1 MSFGVYEEKCR
12 KIFQELFK
20 KEFKSVRPDWLK
32 NPWTYQNLEL
42 DGYNPD
48 IVTPSKFRRV
58 FERYDRENKEEHV
71 KFVGRDGSEY
81 EVFDKSKFMYS
92 LYFPDEMKKALGLPV
107 DFPLELTLNPHPS
120 LPIPAV
126 DFGESRPLKSLDL
139 REKLKRLNIYATPAD
154 SFSIPVR
161 DIFTNTT
168 IKHTSSKESHE
179 WLNGPNMRYWPQQL
193 NFAVWCA
200 TTGCGVSLRSLL
212 EEKMGGM
219 DVTDHELK
227 LPPQIRAILWFHVYF
242 TIRRILFQMGGI
254 QSSIALPGD
263 PPFNEK
269 DNRYDIPSYKRICKE
284 FNISTDSD
292 FRCHKG
298 ENHGL
303 GSVYIWVSYVGP
315 SKAGHKSSYPGFFK
329 FSEEGGEGSKGNL
342 LQYILNDID
351 NGYEYFLTRVSNGL
365 TNAGQ
370 ARLNQSIEALVYCVL
385 GSQVNVRSSVLG
397 NTGSA
402 QEVRQEFLVLLED
415 AIKQPD
421 ISKSVQRFQLAVQ
434 EAKVKLDLAV
444 SPGTWLMPSR
454 MVINTESTIGYNN
467 RLKRVEPSMKL
478 GVNTDVN
485 SKSVPVG
492 IKHNLGKSKV
502 LLPHTLVVKK
512 RVERPKI
519 EEKESETPP
528 AKPDATK
535 HEINLAVITIV
546 VGGLAWYMFR

>member
-1 MSFGVYEEKCR
+1 MSNKDS
-12 KIFQELFK
+12 K
-20 KEFKSVRPDWLK
+20 KDDDKKDDDKPESLWNRF
-32 NPWTYQNLEL
+32 LERYPHAYL
-42 DGYNPD
+42 
-48 IVTPSKFRRV
+48 SKFRRV

-81 EVFDKSKFMYS
+81 EVFDKKRLQYTM
-92 LYFPDEMKKALGLPV
+92 YFPDEMKKALGLPV

-120 LPIPAV
+120 LLIPAV

-139 REKLKRLNIYATPAD
+139 REKLKRLDIFATPTD
-154 SFSIPVR
+154 SFSVPVR
-161 DIFTNTT
+161 DIFTNTV

-179 WLNGPNMRYWPQQL
+179 WLAGPNMRYWPQQL

-200 TTGCGVSLRSLL
+200 TTGCGVSLRLLL
-212 EEKMGGM
+212 EDKMGGI
-219 DVTDHELK
+219 DATDHELK

-315 SKAGHKSSYPGFFK
+315 SKTGHESSYPGFFK

-342 LQYILNDID
+342 LQYILNDETEKQ
-351 NGYEYFLTRVSNGL
+351 YEYFLTRVSNGL

-385 GSQVNVRSSVLG
+385 GAQVNVRSSILG

-492 IKHNLGKSKV
+492 VKHNLGKSKV
-502 LLPHTLVVKK
+502 SLPHTSVIKNRVDVKK
-512 RVERPKI
+512 S
-519 EEKESETPP
+519 EEVKNEPDKPQP
-528 AKPDATK
+528 AKPDSTK

-546 VGGLAWYMFR
+546 VGGLAWFMFR

>member
-1 MSFGVYEEKCR
+1 MSN
-12 KIFQELFK
+12 QDSK
-20 KEFKSVRPDWLK
+20 KDDKPEPKSLWNRF
-32 NPWTYQNLEL
+32 LERYPHAVL
-42 DGYNPD
+42 
-48 IVTPSKFRRV
+48 SKFRRV

-81 EVFDKSKFMYS
+81 EVFDKKRFEYS

-120 LPIPAV
+120 LPIPAI
-126 DFGESRPLKSLDL
+126 DFGESRPLKSLNL
-139 REKLKRLNIYATPAD
+139 REKLKRLDIFATPTD
-154 SFSIPVR
+154 SFSVPVR
-161 DIFTNTT
+161 DIFTNTV
-168 IKHTSSKESHE
+168 IKHTSAKESHE

-212 EEKMGGM
+212 EEKMGGI

-284 FNISTDSD
+284 FNVPTDSD

-315 SKAGHKSSYPGFFK
+315 SKAGHESSYPGFFK

-385 GSQVNVRSSVLG
+385 GAQVNVRSGILG

-485 SKSVPVG
+485 SKTVPVG
-492 IKHNLGKSKV
+492 VRHNLGKSKV
-502 LLPHTLVVKK
+502 SLPHTSVVKK
-512 RVERPKI
+512 RVDVKKV
-519 EEKESETPP
+519 EEVKNETKPP
-528 AKPDATK
+528 QAKPETSK

-546 VGGLAWYMFR
+546 VGGLAWVMFR

>member
-1 MSFGVYEEKCR
+1 MSNQKDDD
-12 KIFQELFK
+12 K
-20 KEFKSVRPDWLK
+20 KDDDKKDDKPEPKSLWNRF
-32 NPWTYQNLEL
+32 LERYPHAVL
-42 DGYNPD
+42 
-48 IVTPSKFRRV
+48 SKFRRV

-81 EVFDKSKFMYS
+81 EVFDKKRLQYTM
-92 LYFPDEMKKALGLPV
+92 YFPDEMKKALGLPV

-120 LPIPAV
+120 LPIPAI

-139 REKLKRLNIYATPAD
+139 REKLKRLDIYATPTD
-154 SFSIPVR
+154 YFSVPVR
-161 DIFTNTT
+161 YIFTNTV

-179 WLNGPNMRYWPQQL
+179 WLAGPNMRYWPQQL

-212 EEKMGGM
+212 EEKMGGI
-219 DVTDHELK
+219 DVTDSELK

-269 DNRYDIPSYKRICKE
+269 NNRYDIPSYKRICKE
-284 FNISTDSD
+284 FNVSTDSD

-298 ENHGL
+298 DNHGL

-385 GSQVNVRSSVLG
+385 GSQVNVRSGILG

-485 SKSVPVG
+485 LKTVPVG

-502 LLPHTLVVKK
+502 LLPHTSVVKK
-512 RVERPKI
+512 VNKSKPVVEEREPDK
-519 EEKESETPP
+519 PQP
-528 AKPDATK
+528 AKPDSTK

>member
-1 MSFGVYEEKCR
+1 MSN
-12 KIFQELFK
+12 QDSK
-20 KEFKSVRPDWLK
+20 KDDDKKDDDKPEPKSLWNRF
-32 NPWTYQNLEL
+32 LERYPHADL
-42 DGYNPD
+42 
-48 IVTPSKFRRV
+48 SKFRRV

-81 EVFDKSKFMYS
+81 EVFYKKRFEYS

-120 LPIPAV
+120 LPIPAI
-126 DFGESRPLKSLDL
+126 DFGESRPLKSLNL
-139 REKLKRLNIYATPAD
+139 REKLKRLNIYATPTD
-154 SFSIPVR
+154 YFSVPVR

-212 EEKMGGM
+212 EERMGGI

-284 FNISTDSD
+284 FNIPTDSD

-315 SKAGHKSSYPGFFK
+315 SKAGHESSYPGFFK

-342 LQYILNDID
+342 LQYILNDTD

-365 TNAGQ
+365 TKAGQ

-385 GSQVNVRSSVLG
+385 GSQVNVRSSILG
-397 NTGSA
+397 ETGSA

-421 ISKSVQRFQLAVQ
+421 ISESVQRFQLAVQ

-467 RLKRVEPSMKL
+467 RLKRVEPTMRL

-502 LLPHTLVVKK
+502 LLPHTSVVKK
-512 RVERPKI
+512 KVAENKSKPVV
-519 EEKESETPP
+519 EEKEPPKPPP
-528 AKPDATK
+528 AKPDSTK
-535 HEINLAVITIV
+535 HEINLAALTIIA
-546 VGGLAWYMFR
+546 GGLAWYMFR

>member
-1 MSFGVYEEKCR
+1 M
-12 KIFQELFK
+12 I
-20 KEFKSVRPDWLK
+20 
-32 NPWTYQNLEL
+32 
-42 DGYNPD
+42 
-48 IVTPSKFRRV
+48 
-58 FERYDRENKEEHV
+58 H
-71 KFVGRDGSEY
+71 
-81 EVFDKSKFMYS
+81 
-92 LYFPDEMKKALGLPV
+92 
-107 DFPLELTLNPHPS
+107 
-120 LPIPAV
+120 
-126 DFGESRPLKSLDL
+126 
-139 REKLKRLNIYATPAD
+139 
-154 SFSIPVR
+154 
-161 DIFTNTT
+161 
-168 IKHTSSKESHE
+168 
-179 WLNGPNMRYWPQQL
+179 
-193 NFAVWCA
+193 
-200 TTGCGVSLRSLL
+200 
-212 EEKMGGM
+212 
-219 DVTDHELK
+219 
-227 LPPQIRAILWFHVYF
+227 
-242 TIRRILFQMGGI
+242 
-254 QSSIALPGD
+254 
-263 PPFNEK
+263 PFNEK

-284 FNISTDSD
+284 FNIPTDSD

-315 SKAGHKSSYPGFFK
+315 SKAGHESSYPGFFK

-385 GSQVNVRSSVLG
+385 GAQVNVRSGILG
-397 NTGSA
+397 ETGSA

-467 RLKRVEPSMKL
+467 RLKRVEPTMRL

-492 IKHNLGKSKV
+492 IKHNLGESKV
-502 LLPHTLVVKK
+502 LLPHTSVVKK
-512 RVERPKI
+512 VNKSKPVV
-519 EEKESETPP
+519 EEKEPDKPP
-528 AKPDATK
+528 TKPDATK

-546 VGGLAWYMFR
+546 VGGLAWFMFR

>member
-1 MSFGVYEEKCR
+1 MSNDDKTLWKRF
-12 KIFQELFK
+12 
-20 KEFKSVRPDWLK
+20 
-32 NPWTYQNLEL
+32 L
-42 DGYNPD
+42 DRYPNAD
-48 IVTPSKFRRV
+48 LSKFRRV

-107 DFPLELTLNPHPS
+107 DFPQELTLNPKPS

-126 DFGESRPLKSLDL
+126 DFGDSRPLKSLNL
-139 REKLKRLNIYATPAD
+139 REKLKRLDIFATPTD
-154 SFSIPVR
+154 SFSVPVR
-161 DIFTNTT
+161 DIFTNTV
-168 IKHTSSKESHE
+168 IKHSSSKESHE
-179 WLNGPNMRYWPQQL
+179 WLTGPNMRYWPQQL

-200 TTGCGVSLRSLL
+200 TTGCGVSLRLLL
-212 EEKMGGM
+212 EEKIGGI
-219 DVTDHELK
+219 DLTDSELK

-263 PPFNEK
+263 SPFNKK

-284 FNISTDSD
+284 FNVSTGAD

-298 ENHGL
+298 KNHGL

-315 SKAGHKSSYPGFFK
+315 TETDSSYPGFNK
-329 FSEEGGEGSKGNL
+329 FSDEGGEGSKGNL
-342 LQYILNDID
+342 LQYILNDDID
-351 NGYEYFLTRVSNGL
+351 NGYEYFLSRVSNGL

-370 ARLNQSIEALVYCVL
+370 ARLNQCIEALVYCVL
-385 GSQVNVRSSVLG
+385 GSQVNVRSSILG

-467 RLKRVEPSMKL
+467 RLKRVEPTMKL

-502 LLPHTLVVKK
+502 LLPHTSVVKQK
-512 RVERPKI
+512 VDVNKVDEVKN
-519 EEKESETPP
+519 ETLLTKPQP
-528 AKPDATK
+528 AKPDTTK
-535 HEINLAVITIV
+535 HEINLAVITVV
-546 VGGLAWYMFR
+546 VGGLAWYMFRYANTVLSLC

>member
-1 MSFGVYEEKCR
+1 MSNQKDDD
-12 KIFQELFK
+12 K
-20 KEFKSVRPDWLK
+20 KDDDKPEPKSLWNRF
-32 NPWTYQNLEL
+32 LERYPHAVL
-42 DGYNPD
+42 
-48 IVTPSKFRRV
+48 SKFRRV

-81 EVFDKSKFMYS
+81 EVFDKKRFEYS
-92 LYFPDEMKKALGLPV
+92 LYFPDEMKKSLGLPV

-139 REKLKRLNIYATPAD
+139 REKLKRLYIFATPTD
-154 SFSIPVR
+154 SFSVPVR

-179 WLNGPNMRYWPQQL
+179 WLAGPNMRYWPQQL

-200 TTGCGVSLRSLL
+200 TTGCGVSLRLLL
-212 EEKMGGM
+212 EEKIGGI
-219 DVTDHELK
+219 DVTDSELK

-284 FNISTDSD
+284 FNVPTDSD
-292 FRCHKG
+292 FRCHKV

-303 GSVYIWVSYVGP
+303 GSVYIWVSWVGP
-315 SKAGHKSSYPGFFK
+315 SKAGHESSYPGFYRFA
-329 FSEEGGEGSKGNL
+329 EEGGEGSKGNL

-351 NGYEYFLTRVSNGL
+351 NGYEYFLSRVSNGL

-467 RLKRVEPSMKL
+467 RLKRDEPSMKL

-485 SKSVPVG
+485 LKTVPVG
-492 IKHNLGKSKV
+492 VRHNLGESKV
-502 LLPHTLVVKK
+502 LLPHTSVVKK
-512 RVERPKI
+512 RVVENKSKPVV
-519 EEKESETPP
+519 EEKEPPKPPP
-528 AKPDATK
+528 AKPDSTK
-535 HEINLAVITIV
+535 HEINLAALTIIA
-546 VGGLAWYMFR
+546 GGLAWYMFR

>member
-1 MSFGVYEEKCR
+1 MSKQDD
-12 KIFQELFK
+12 KP
-20 KEFKSVRPDWLK
+20 KSLWNRF
-32 NPWTYQNLEL
+32 L
-42 DGYNPD
+42 DRYPNAD
-48 IVTPSKFRRV
+48 LSKFRRV
-58 FERYDRENKEEHV
+58 FEKYDRENKEEHV
-71 KFVGRDGSEY
+71 RFVGRDGSEY

-107 DFPLELTLNPHPS
+107 DFPLELTLNPKPS

-126 DFGESRPLKSLDL
+126 DFGENRPLKSLNL
-139 REKLKRLNIYATPAD
+139 REKLKRLDIFATPTD
-154 SFSIPVR
+154 SFSVPVR
-161 DIFTNTT
+161 DIFSNTT

-179 WLNGPNMRYWPQQL
+179 WLAGPNMRYWPQQL

-200 TTGCGVSLRSLL
+200 TTGCGVSLRLLL
-212 EEKMGGM
+212 EEKMGGI

-227 LPPQIRAILWFHVYF
+227 LPPQIRAVLWFHVYF

-263 PPFNEK
+263 SPFNEK

-284 FNISTDSD
+284 FNVSSDAD

-298 ENHGL
+298 ANHGL

-315 SKAGHKSSYPGFFK
+315 SKTDSSYPGFNK
-329 FSEEGGEGSKGNL
+329 FSDEGGEGSKGNL
-342 LQYILNDID
+342 LQYILNDETSD
-351 NGYEYFLTRVSNGL
+351 QYEYFLTRVSNGL

-385 GSQVNVRSSVLG
+385 GSQVNVRSSILG

-467 RLKRVEPSMKL
+467 RLKRVEPTMKL
-478 GVNTDVN
+478 GVNSDVN
-485 SKSVPVG
+485 SKSVSVG

-502 LLPHTLVVKK
+502 LLPHTSVIKK
-512 RVERPKI
+512 RVDVKKA
-519 EEKESETPP
+519 EEVKNETKPPP
-528 AKPDATK
+528 AKPETTK
-535 HEINLAVITIV
+535 HEINLAVLTIV
-546 VGGLAWYMFR
+546 VGGLAWFMFR

>member
-1 MSFGVYEEKCR
+1 MSNQKYDDKPESLWNRF
-12 KIFQELFK
+12 
-20 KEFKSVRPDWLK
+20 
-32 NPWTYQNLEL
+32 L
-42 DGYNPD
+42 DRYPYAD
-48 IVTPSKFRRV
+48 LSKFNRV
-58 FERYDRENKEEHV
+58 FEKYDRENKEEHV
-71 KFVGRDGSEY
+71 RFVGRDGSEY

-92 LYFPDEMKKALGLPV
+92 LYFPDEMKKVLGLPV
-107 DFPLELTLNPHPS
+107 DFPLELTLNPKPS

-126 DFGESRPLKSLDL
+126 DFGESRPLKSLNL
-139 REKLKRLNIYATPAD
+139 REKLKRLDIFATPAD
-154 SFSIPVR
+154 SFSVPVR

-179 WLNGPNMRYWPQQL
+179 WLAGPNMRYWPQQL

-200 TTGCGVSLRSLL
+200 TTGCGVSLRLLL
-212 EEKMGGM
+212 EEKMGGI
-219 DVTDHELK
+219 DVTDSELK

-263 PPFNEK
+263 SPFNEK

-284 FNISTDSD
+284 FNVSSDSD

-298 ENHGL
+298 ANHGL

-315 SKAGHKSSYPGFFK
+315 TETDSSYPGFNK
-329 FSEEGGEGSKGNL
+329 FSDEGGEGSKGNL
-342 LQYILNDID
+342 LQYILNEETSDQ
-351 NGYEYFLTRVSNGL
+351 YEYFLTRVSNGL

-385 GSQVNVRSSVLG
+385 GAQVNVRSSILG

-467 RLKRVEPSMKL
+467 RLKRVEQTMKL
-478 GVNTDVN
+478 GVNSDVN
-485 SKSVPVG
+485 SKSVSVG

-502 LLPHTLVVKK
+502 LLPHTSVVKK
-512 RVERPKI
+512 RVDVPVIK
-519 EEKESETPP
+519 KESPKPSAVASDADKPPP
-528 AKPDATK
+528 AKPDTTK
-535 HEINLAVITIV
+535 HEINLAVLTIV

>member
-1 MSFGVYEEKCR
+1 MSNQKDDD
-12 KIFQELFK
+12 K
-20 KEFKSVRPDWLK
+20 KDDDKPKSLWNRF
-32 NPWTYQNLEL
+32 L
-42 DGYNPD
+42 DRYPHAD
-48 IVTPSKFRRV
+48 LSKFRRV
-58 FERYDRENKEEHV
+58 FEKYDRENKKEHV
-71 KFVGRDGSEY
+71 KFVGRDGSE
-81 EVFDKSKFMYS
+81 FDMFFNKRLQYSMYFS
-92 LYFPDEMKKALGLPV
+92 DELKKALGLPM
-107 DFPLELTLNPHPS
+107 DFPQELTLNPKPS
-120 LPIPAV
+120 LPIPSI
-126 DFGESRPLKSLDL
+126 DFDESQPLRGLNL
-139 REKLKRLNIYATPAD
+139 REKLSKLQIFATPTD
-154 SFSIPVR
+154 SFSVPVR
-161 DIFTNTT
+161 DIFSNTV

-179 WLNGPNMRYWPQQL
+179 WLAGPNMRYWPQQL

-200 TTGCGVSLRSLL
+200 TTGCGVSLRLL
-212 EEKMGGM
+212 FEDKIGGM
-219 DVTDHELK
+219 DATDHELK
-227 LPPQIRAILWFHVYF
+227 LTPQIRAILWFHVYF

-269 DNRYDIPSYKRICKE
+269 GNDYDIPSYKRICKE

-329 FSEEGGEGSKGNL
+329 FSEEGGEGTEGNL
-342 LQYILNDID
+342 LQYILNDETKD
-351 NGYEYFLTRVSNGL
+351 QYEYFLTRVSNGL

-385 GSQVNVRSSVLG
+385 GAQVNVRSSILG

-444 SPGTWLMPSR
+444 SPGTWLMPSK

-485 SKSVPVG
+485 SKSAPVG

-502 LLPHTLVVKK
+502 LLPHTSVVKEK
-512 RVERPKI
+512 TAVERPKI
-519 EEKESETPP
+519 EEVKNVTKTQQ
-528 AKPDATK
+528 AKPESTK

>member
-1 MSFGVYEEKCR
+1 MSNDKPKPLWNRF
-12 KIFQELFK
+12 
-20 KEFKSVRPDWLK
+20 
-32 NPWTYQNLEL
+32 L
-42 DGYNPD
+42 DRYPNAD
-48 IVTPSKFRRV
+48 LSKFKHGV
-58 FERYDRENKEEHV
+58 DSYDKEPYV
-71 KFVGRDGSEY
+71 RFVGRDGSEY

-107 DFPLELTLNPHPS
+107 DFPLELTLNPKPS
-120 LPIPAV
+120 LPIPAI
-126 DFGESRPLKSLDL
+126 DFGDNRPLNL
-139 REKLKRLNIYATPAD
+139 RMKLKRLNIYATPTD
-154 SFSIPVR
+154 FFSVPVR
-161 DIFTNTT
+161 DIFTNTV
-168 IKHTSSKESHE
+168 IKHTSAKETHE
-179 WLNGPNMRYWPQQL
+179 WLVGASMKHWPQQL

-200 TTGCGVSLRSLL
+200 TTGCGVSQRLL
-212 EEKMGGM
+212 FDDDM
-219 DVTDHELK
+219 TDSELK

-254 QSSIALPGD
+254 QGTIALPGD
-263 PPFNEK
+263 SPFNEK

-284 FNISTDSD
+284 FNISTDRD

-298 ENHGL
+298 ANHGL
-303 GSVYIWVSYVGP
+303 GSVYIWYTNLGP
-315 SKAGHKSSYPGFFK
+315 HKTDSSYPGFNK
-329 FSEEGGEGSKGNL
+329 FSDEGGKGSDGNL
-342 LQYILNDID
+342 LQYILNSETDD
-351 NGYEYFLTRVSNGL
+351 QYEYFLTRVSNGL

-385 GSQVNVRSSVLG
+385 GAQVNVRSSILG

-444 SPGTWLMPSR
+444 SPGTWLMPSK

-485 SKSVPVG
+485 VKSVKVG
-492 IKHNLGKSKV
+492 VRHGMGKSKV
-502 LLPHTLVVKK
+502 LLPHAVKK
-512 RVERPKI
+512 KVERPKV
-519 EEKESETPP
+519 EVKNESP
-528 AKPDATK
+528 KPDKPKPDKPETTK
-535 HEINLAVITIV
+535 HDINLAVITVV

>member
-1 MSFGVYEEKCR
+1 MSNQKDN
-12 KIFQELFK
+12 K
-20 KEFKSVRPDWLK
+20 KDDNKKDDKPEPKSLWNRF
-32 NPWTYQNLEL
+32 LERYPHADL
-42 DGYNPD
+42 
-48 IVTPSKFRRV
+48 SKFRRV

-81 EVFDKSKFMYS
+81 EVFYKKRFEYS

-120 LPIPAV
+120 LPIPAI
-126 DFGESRPLKSLDL
+126 DFGESRPLKNLNL
-139 REKLKRLNIYATPAD
+139 REKLKRLDIFATPTD
-154 SFSIPVR
+154 SFSVPVR
-161 DIFTNTT
+161 DIFMNTV
-168 IKHTSSKESHE
+168 IKHTSAKESHE
-179 WLNGPNMRYWPQQL
+179 WLTGPNIRYWPQQL

-212 EEKMGGM
+212 EEKMGGI

-284 FNISTDSD
+284 FNIPTDSD

-315 SKAGHKSSYPGFFK
+315 SKAGHESSYPGFFK

-342 LQYILNDID
+342 LQYILNDVD

-385 GSQVNVRSSVLG
+385 GSQVNVRSSILG

-454 MVINTESTIGYNN
+454 MVISTESTIGYNN
-467 RLKRVEPSMKL
+467 RLKRVEPTMKL

-485 SKSVPVG
+485 SKSKPVG

-502 LLPHTLVVKK
+502 LLPHTSVVKK
-512 RVERPKI
+512 RVAENKSKPVV
-519 EEKESETPP
+519 EEKEPLKPPP
-528 AKPDATK
+528 AKSDSTK

>member
-1 MSFGVYEEKCR
+1 MSN
-12 KIFQELFK
+12 QDSK
-20 KEFKSVRPDWLK
+20 KDDKPEPKSLWNRF
-32 NPWTYQNLEL
+32 LERYPHADL
-42 DGYNPD
+42 
-48 IVTPSKFRRV
+48 SKFRRV

-71 KFVGRDGSEY
+71 KFFGRDGSEY
-81 EVFDKSKFMYS
+81 EVFYKKRFEYS

-107 DFPLELTLNPHPS
+107 DFPLELTLNPNPS

-126 DFGESRPLKSLDL
+126 DFSESRPLKSLDL
-139 REKLKRLNIYATPAD
+139 REKLKRLDIYATPTD
-154 SFSIPVR
+154 YFSVPVR
-161 DIFTNTT
+161 DIFTNTV

-212 EEKMGGM
+212 EERMGGI
-219 DVTDHELK
+219 DLTDHELK

-242 TIRRILFQMGGI
+242 TIRRILFQIRGI

-284 FNISTDSD
+284 FNVPTDSD

-315 SKAGHKSSYPGFFK
+315 SKTDSSYPGFFK

-342 LQYILNDID
+342 LQYLLNDID

-385 GSQVNVRSSVLG
+385 GSQVNVRSSILG

-467 RLKRVEPSMKL
+467 RLKRVEPNMKL

-492 IKHNLGKSKV
+492 VRHNLGESKV
-502 LLPHTLVVKK
+502 LLPHTSVVKK
-512 RVERPKI
+512 RVDRPKI
-519 EEKESETPP
+519 EEKESETPSTKP
-528 AKPDATK
+528 KPDKPEATK

-546 VGGLAWYMFR
+546 VGGLAWFMFR

>member
-1 MSFGVYEEKCR
+1 MSNENS
-12 KIFQELFK
+12 K
-20 KEFKSVRPDWLK
+20 KDDDKPESLWKRF
-32 NPWTYQNLEL
+32 LERYPHAVL
-42 DGYNPD
+42 
-48 IVTPSKFRRV
+48 SKFRRV
-58 FERYDRENKEEHV
+58 FEKYNRENKEEHV

-81 EVFDKSKFMYS
+81 EVFDKKRLQYTM
-92 LYFPDEMKKALGLPV
+92 YFPGEMKKALGLPV

-126 DFGESRPLKSLDL
+126 DFGENRPLKSLNL
-139 REKLKRLNIYATPAD
+139 REKLSKLQIFATPTD
-154 SFSIPVR
+154 SFSVPVR
-161 DIFTNTT
+161 DIFTNTM

-179 WLNGPNMRYWPQQL
+179 WLNRPNMRYWPQQL

-200 TTGCGVSLRSLL
+200 TTGCGVSLRLLL
-212 EEKMGGM
+212 EEMIGGM
-219 DVTDHELK
+219 DATDHELK

-284 FNISTDSD
+284 FNVSSDSD

-303 GSVYIWVSYVGP
+303 GSVYIWVCYVGP
-315 SKAGHKSSYPGFFK
+315 TEADSSYPGFFK
-329 FSEEGGEGSKGNL
+329 FREEGGEGSKGNL
-342 LQYILNDID
+342 LQYILNKDID

-365 TNAGQ
+365 TKAGQ

-385 GSQVNVRSSVLG
+385 GAQVNVRSGILG

-421 ISKSVQRFQLAVQ
+421 ISRVYRDFNWRCRRQ
-434 EAKVKLDLAV
+434 KLSLI
-444 SPGTWLMPSR
+444 LPS
-454 MVINTESTIGYNN
+454 
-467 RLKRVEPSMKL
+467 L
-478 GVNTDVN
+478 
-485 SKSVPVG
+485 PVRG
-492 IKHNLGKSKV
+492 
-502 LLPHTLVVKK
+502 
-512 RVERPKI
+512 
-519 EEKESETPP
+519 
-528 AKPDATK
+528 
-535 HEINLAVITIV
+535 
-546 VGGLAWYMFR
+546 

>member
-1 MSFGVYEEKCR
+1 MSKQ
-12 KIFQELFK
+12 KDDDK
-20 KEFKSVRPDWLK
+20 PKSLWNRF
-32 NPWTYQNLEL
+32 L
-42 DGYNPD
+42 DRYPHAD
-48 IVTPSKFRRV
+48 LSKFRRV
-58 FERYDRENKEEHV
+58 FEKYDRENKEEHV
-71 KFVGRDGSEY
+71 RFVGRDGSEY

-92 LYFPDEMKKALGLPV
+92 LYFPDEMKKALGLPI
-107 DFPLELTLNPHPS
+107 DFPLELTLNPKPS

-126 DFGESRPLKSLDL
+126 DFGENRPLKSLNL
-139 REKLKRLNIYATPAD
+139 REKLKRLDIFATPTD
-154 SFSIPVR
+154 SFSVPVR
-161 DIFTNTT
+161 DIFSNTT

-179 WLNGPNMRYWPQQL
+179 WLAGPNMRYWPQQL
-193 NFAVWCA
+193 NVAVWCA
-200 TTGCGVSLRSLL
+200 TTGCGVSLRLLL
-212 EEKMGGM
+212 EEKMGGI
-219 DVTDHELK
+219 DVTDSELK

-242 TIRRILFQMGGI
+242 TIRRILFQMGRI

-263 PPFNEK
+263 SPFNEK

-284 FNISTDSD
+284 FNVSSDAD

-298 ENHGL
+298 KNHGL

-315 SKAGHKSSYPGFFK
+315 TETDSSYPGFNK
-329 FSEEGGEGSKGNL
+329 FSDEGGEGSKGNL
-342 LQYILNDID
+342 LQYILNEEID

-385 GSQVNVRSSVLG
+385 GAQVNVRSSILG

-467 RLKRVEPSMKL
+467 RLKRVEPTMKL

-485 SKSVPVG
+485 SKSVSVG

-502 LLPHTLVVKK
+502 SLPHTSVVKEK
-512 RVERPKI
+512 VERPKV
-519 EEKESETPP
+519 EDKKEVVESKVTPKEVKSETS
-528 AKPDATK
+528 K
-535 HEINLAVITIV
+535 HEINLAVITV
-546 VGGLAWYMFR
+546 LVGGLAWFMFR

>member
-1 MSFGVYEEKCR
+1 MSN
-12 KIFQELFK
+12 QDSK
-20 KEFKSVRPDWLK
+20 KDDDKPEPKSLWNRF
-32 NPWTYQNLEL
+32 LERYPHAVL
-42 DGYNPD
+42 
-48 IVTPSKFRRV
+48 SKFRRV

-81 EVFDKSKFMYS
+81 EVFYKKRFEYS
-92 LYFPDEMKKALGLPV
+92 LYFPNEMKKALGLPV

-120 LPIPAV
+120 LPIPAI
-126 DFGESRPLKSLDL
+126 DFGESRPLKSLNL
-139 REKLKRLNIYATPAD
+139 REKLSKLQIFATPTD
-154 SFSIPVR
+154 SFSVPVR
-161 DIFTNTT
+161 DIFMNTV

-212 EEKMGGM
+212 EEKMGGI

-263 PPFNEK
+263 TPFNEK

-315 SKAGHKSSYPGFFK
+315 TEAGHKSSYPGFFK

-342 LQYILNDID
+342 LQYILNDETKD
-351 NGYEYFLTRVSNGL
+351 QYEYFLTRVSNGL

-385 GSQVNVRSSVLG
+385 GAQVNVRSSILG

-444 SPGTWLMPSR
+444 SPGTWLMPSK

-467 RLKRVEPSMKL
+467 RLKRVEPTMRL

-492 IKHNLGKSKV
+492 IRHNLGKSKV
-502 LLPHTLVVKK
+502 LLPHTSVVKK

-519 EEKESETPP
+519 EEVKNDTPSTKTQQ

>member
-1 MSFGVYEEKCR
+1 MSKQDDDKPESLWKRF
-12 KIFQELFK
+12 
-20 KEFKSVRPDWLK
+20 
-32 NPWTYQNLEL
+32 LERYPHADL
-42 DGYNPD
+42 
-48 IVTPSKFRRV
+48 SKFKRV
-58 FERYDRENKEEHV
+58 FEKYDRENKEEHV

-92 LYFPDEMKKALGLPV
+92 LYFPDEMKKALGLPI
-107 DFPLELTLNPHPS
+107 DFPLELTLNPKPS

-126 DFGESRPLKSLDL
+126 DFGENRPLKSLKL
-139 REKLKRLNIYATPAD
+139 REKLKRLDIFATPAD
-154 SFSIPVR
+154 FFSVPVR
-161 DIFTNTT
+161 DIFSNTM

-200 TTGCGVSLRSLL
+200 TTGCGVSLRLLL
-212 EEKMGGM
+212 EEKMGGI
-219 DVTDHELK
+219 DVTDSELK
-227 LPPQIRAILWFHVYF
+227 LPPQIRAVLWFHVYF

-284 FNISTDSD
+284 FNVPSDAD

-303 GSVYIWVSYVGP
+303 GSVYIWVSYQGP

-329 FSEEGGEGSKGNL
+329 FSDEGGEGSKGNL
-342 LQYILNDID
+342 LQYILNDETKD
-351 NGYEYFLTRVSNGL
+351 QYEYFLTRVSNGL

-385 GSQVNVRSSVLG
+385 GAQVNVRSSILG

-454 MVINTESTIGYNN
+454 MVINTESTISYNN
-467 RLKRVEPSMKL
+467 RLKRVEPTMKL

-485 SKSVPVG
+485 SKSVSVG

-502 LLPHTLVVKK
+502 SLPHTSVVKEK
-512 RVERPKI
+512 VNVNKVEEVKN
-519 EEKESETPP
+519 ETPSTKPTP
-528 AKPDATK
+528 AKPETTK
-535 HEINLAVITIV
+535 HEINLAVLTIV
-546 VGGLAWYMFR
+546 VGGLAWFMFR

>member
-1 MSFGVYEEKCR
+1 MSNDDKTLWKRF
-12 KIFQELFK
+12 
-20 KEFKSVRPDWLK
+20 
-32 NPWTYQNLEL
+32 LERYPHAVL
-42 DGYNPD
+42 
-48 IVTPSKFRRV
+48 SKFRRV

-71 KFVGRDGSEY
+71 RFVGRDGSEY
-81 EVFDKSKFMYS
+81 EVFDKKRLQYTM
-92 LYFPDEMKKALGLPV
+92 YFPDEMKKALGLPV
-107 DFPLELTLNPHPS
+107 DFPLELTLNPKPS
-120 LPIPAV
+120 LPIPAI
-126 DFGESRPLKSLDL
+126 DFGENLTLNL
-139 REKLKRLNIYATPAD
+139 REKLKRLDIFATPTD
-154 SFSIPVR
+154 SFSVPVR
-161 DIFTNTT
+161 DIFTNTV

-179 WLNGPNMRYWPQQL
+179 WLAGPNMRYWPQQL

-212 EEKMGGM
+212 EEKIGGM
-219 DVTDHELK
+219 DATDHELK

-263 PPFNEK
+263 TPFNEK

-284 FNISTDSD
+284 FNVSTDSD

-315 SKAGHKSSYPGFFK
+315 SKAGHESSYPGFFK
-329 FSEEGGEGSKGNL
+329 FSEEGGEGSKGDL

-385 GSQVNVRSSVLG
+385 GAQVNVRSSILG
-397 NTGSA
+397 ETGSA

-454 MVINTESTIGYNN
+454 MVISAESTIGYNN
-467 RLKRVEPSMKL
+467 RLKRVEPTMRL
-478 GVNTDVN
+478 GVNLDVN
-485 SKSVPVG
+485 LKTVPVG

-502 LLPHTLVVKK
+502 LLPHTSVVKS
-512 RVERPKI
+512 RVDVKKA
-519 EEKESETPP
+519 EEVKNETPST
-528 AKPDATK
+528 KPKPEATK

-546 VGGLAWYMFR
+546 VGGLAWFMFR

>member
-1 MSFGVYEEKCR
+1 MSNDDKTLWKRF
-12 KIFQELFK
+12 
-20 KEFKSVRPDWLK
+20 
-32 NPWTYQNLEL
+32 LERYPHADL
-42 DGYNPD
+42 
-48 IVTPSKFRRV
+48 SKFRRV
-58 FERYDRENKEEHV
+58 FEKYDRENKEEHV

-139 REKLKRLNIYATPAD
+139 REKLKRLDIFATPTD
-154 SFSIPVR
+154 SFSVPVR
-161 DIFTNTT
+161 DIFTNTV

-179 WLNGPNMRYWPQQL
+179 WLAGPNMRYWPQQL

-200 TTGCGVSLRSLL
+200 TTGCGVSLRLLL
-212 EEKMGGM
+212 EEKMGGI
-219 DVTDHELK
+219 DVTDSELK

-284 FNISTDSD
+284 FNVPTDSD

-298 ENHGL
+298 DNHGL

-315 SKAGHKSSYPGFFK
+315 TETDSSYPGFLK

-385 GSQVNVRSSVLG
+385 GSQVNVRSSILG

-454 MVINTESTIGYNN
+454 MVNSTESTIGYNN

-502 LLPHTLVVKK
+502 SLPHTSVVKK
-512 RVERPKI
+512 RVDVKKS
-519 EEKESETPP
+519 EEVKNET
-528 AKPDATK
+528 KPHQDKPEATK

-546 VGGLAWYMFR
+546 VGGLAWFMFR

>member
-1 MSFGVYEEKCR
+1 MSNQKDDD
-12 KIFQELFK
+12 K
-20 KEFKSVRPDWLK
+20 KDDDKKDDDKPKSLWNRF
-32 NPWTYQNLEL
+32 L
-42 DGYNPD
+42 DRYPHAD
-48 IVTPSKFRRV
+48 LSKFRRV
-58 FERYDRENKEEHV
+58 FEKYDRENKEEHV
-71 KFVGRDGSEY
+71 KFVGRDGSE
-81 EVFDKSKFMYS
+81 FDMFFKKRLQPS
-92 LYFPDEMKKALGLPV
+92 LYFSDELKKALGLPM
-107 DFPLELTLNPHPS
+107 DFPQELTLNPKPS
-120 LPIPAV
+120 LPIPSI
-126 DFGESRPLKSLDL
+126 DFDESQPLRGLNF
-139 REKLKRLNIYATPAD
+139 REKLSRLQIFATPTD
-154 SFSIPVR
+154 SFSVPVR
-161 DIFTNTT
+161 DIFSNTV

-179 WLNGPNMRYWPQQL
+179 WLAGPNMRYWPQQL

-200 TTGCGVSLRSLL
+200 TTGCGVSLRSLF
-212 EEKMGGM
+212 EDKIGGM
-219 DVTDHELK
+219 DATDHELK

-315 SKAGHKSSYPGFFK
+315 TETDSSYPGFFK

-385 GSQVNVRSSVLG
+385 GSQVNVRSGILG

-467 RLKRVEPSMKL
+467 RLKRVEPTMRL

-502 LLPHTLVVKK
+502 LLPHTSVVKK

-519 EEKESETPP
+519 EEEVKNETPP

-546 VGGLAWYMFR
+546 VGGLAWFMFR

>member
-1 MSFGVYEEKCR
+1 MSNDDKTLWKRF
-12 KIFQELFK
+12 
-20 KEFKSVRPDWLK
+20 
-32 NPWTYQNLEL
+32 LERYPHAVL
-42 DGYNPD
+42 
-48 IVTPSKFRRV
+48 SKFLRV

-81 EVFDKSKFMYS
+81 EVFDKKRFEYS

-126 DFGESRPLKSLDL
+126 DFGESRPLRGLNL
-139 REKLKRLNIYATPAD
+139 REKLKRLDIFATPTD
-154 SFSIPVR
+154 SFSVPVR
-161 DIFTNTT
+161 DIFTNTV

-200 TTGCGVSLRSLL
+200 TTGCGVSQRLL
-212 EEKMGGM
+212 FEN
-219 DVTDHELK
+219 DTDSKLK

-284 FNISTDSD
+284 FNVPTDSD

-303 GSVYIWVSYVGP
+303 GSVYIWVSWVGP

-342 LQYILNDID
+342 LQYILNDETEKQ
-351 NGYEYFLTRVSNGL
+351 YEYFLTRVSNGL

-385 GSQVNVRSSVLG
+385 GAQVNVRSSILG
-397 NTGSA
+397 NTGTA

-478 GVNTDVN
+478 GVNLDVN
-485 SKSVPVG
+485 LKTVPVG
-492 IKHNLGKSKV
+492 VRHNLGESKV
-502 LLPHTLVVKK
+502 LLPHTSVVKK
-512 RVERPKI
+512 RVDVKKAEEVKNETKPKP
-519 EEKESETPP
+519 E
-528 AKPDATK
+528 ATK

-546 VGGLAWYMFR
+546 VGGLAWFMFR

>member
-1 MSFGVYEEKCR
+1 MSNQKDDKPEPESLWNRF
-12 KIFQELFK
+12 
-20 KEFKSVRPDWLK
+20 
-32 NPWTYQNLEL
+32 LERYPHAVL
-42 DGYNPD
+42 
-48 IVTPSKFRRV
+48 SKFRRV

-81 EVFDKSKFMYS
+81 EVFDKKRFEYTM
-92 LYFPDEMKKALGLPV
+92 YFPDEMKKALGLPV

-120 LPIPAV
+120 LPIPAI
-126 DFGESRPLKSLDL
+126 DFGENPPLKSIRL
-139 REKLKRLNIYATPAD
+139 REQLKRLNIYPTPTD
-154 SFSIPVR
+154 SFSVPVR
-161 DIFTNTT
+161 DIFSNTV
-168 IKHTSSKESHE
+168 IKHTSSKETHE
-179 WLNGPNMRYWPQQL
+179 WLNGPNMRYWTQQL

-200 TTGCGVSLRSLL
+200 TTGCGVSLRLLL
-212 EEKMGGM
+212 EEKMGGI
-219 DVTDHELK
+219 DLTDHELK
-227 LPPQIRAILWFHVYF
+227 LPPQIRAVLWFHVYF

-269 DNRYDIPSYKRICKE
+269 NNRYDIPSYKRICKE
-284 FNISTDSD
+284 FNAPTNAD
-292 FRCHKG
+292 FRFNYG
-298 ENHGL
+298 TNHGL
-303 GSVYIWVSYVGP
+303 GKVYIWVTGHGP
-315 SKAGHKSSYPGFFK
+315 QSTYADYPGHFK
-329 FSEEGGEGSKGNL
+329 FSDEGGEGTKGNL
-342 LQYILNDID
+342 LQYIINEGSW
-351 NGYEYFLTRVSNGL
+351 NQYEYFLTRVSNGL

-385 GSQVNVRSSVLG
+385 GAQVNVRSGILG

-502 LLPHTLVVKK
+502 LLPHTSVVKK
-512 RVERPKI
+512 VNKSKPVV
-519 EEKESETPP
+519 EEKEPDKTQPSKPET
-528 AKPDATK
+528 TK

-546 VGGLAWYMFR
+546 VGGLAWFMFR